1 MIITRTPYRISFFG
15 GGTDYPVW
23 YQENGGEVLAS
34 TINKYCY
41 LTCRF
46 LPAFFEHRI
55 RIVYSKTELCHS
67 LDEIAH
73 PVVREALRYL
83 KFEEGIEIHHDGD
96 LPARSGVGS
105 SSSFTVCLLQAL
117 HALRGEFTTPDQL
130 ARESILIERDILK
143 ETVGSQ
149 DQIQAAY
156 GGLNHLIFHPD
167 GSFQVNPIS
176 LPADRKEELEAH
188 LMLFFTGI
196 RRSAS
201 EIAASYVESFG
212 KMEKGLSRLIQLVRA
227 AKTLLEGQGE
237 MSDFGKI
244 LDESWRIKTTWSAQV
259 APRPVLEMMEA
270 ARSSGALGGKLI
282 GAGGGGFLL
291 LFVPPQLQNSVRIR
305 LKKLVEVQIA
315 LEATGSQIILNDE
328 IRRHA
333 FDEAKWQDFRR
344 ELALA
349 RETNKTGAVIPGW
362 FPETSTGKCEG

>member
-1 MIITRTPYRISFFG
+1 MIITRTPYRVSFFG

-67 LDEIAH
+67 IDEIKH
-73 PVVREALRYL
+73 PVVREALRHL
-83 KFEEGIEIHHDGD
+83 NFEGRIEIHHDGD

-105 SSSFTVCLLQAL
+105 SSTFTVCLLHAL
-117 HALRGEFTTPDQL
+117 HALRGEWPSPEEL

-156 GGLNHLIFHPD
+156 GGLNHLKFYPD
-167 GSFQVNPIS
+167 GSFQVNPIH
-176 LPADRKEELEAH
+176 LDADRKEEFESH
-188 LMLFFTGI
+188 LMIFFTGI

-201 EIAASYVESFG
+201 EIAASYVQSFG
-212 KMEKGLSRLIQLVRA
+212 KIEKGLDRLTQLVRE
-227 AKTLLEGQGE
+227 AKALLEGPGD
-237 MSDFGKI
+237 MADFGA
-244 LDESWRIKTTWSAQV
+244 LLEESWAIKAAWSQQV
-259 APRPVLEMMEA
+259 APRPVLEIMQA
-270 ARSSGALGGKLI
+270 AKSSGALGGKLI

-291 LFVPPQLQNSVRIR
+291 LLVPPQLQNSVRTR
-305 LKKLVEVQIA
+305 LKKLVEVPIK
-315 LEATGSQIILNDE
+315 LEPSGSQIILNDE
-328 IRRHA
+328 IRRHE
-333 FDEAKWQDFRR
+333 FDEAKWQ
-344 ELALA
+344 ELL
-349 RETNKTGAVIPGW
+349 
-362 FPETSTGKCEG
+362 STTRGQSPKGQGYH